1 MVSISTF
8 FSAVQMAAKVIGK
21 EFNNSELE
29 SFAERLNL
37 ELNTHPFLLKHRA
50 EALRGQ
56 LSNIYDKLLPSTRQK
71 FQDILS
77 QFCVEQEIAVPFD
90 VNGNL
95 DIHIDNF
102 PTEFKNPGEM
112 VVDTGEL
119 LGDSSEVVAS
129 NEEGVDIASNVT
141 EIVSDDA
148 DVISDVADSV
158 ADGADSIWDFI
169 SSLFS

>member
-119 LGDSSEVVAS
+119 LGDSSEVV
-129 NEEGVDIASNVT
+129 DIASNVT